1 MRIRLGVI
9 FGGETVEHEVSIISA
24 VQAMYKIDSEKYEV
38 IPLYITKD
46 RKWYTGEILKDME
59 TYQDMDLIKR
69 YAKEVVLYEKD
80 GRFVLQ
86 SKGFM
91 KKIVG
96 EVDIVFP
103 IVHGTNV
110 EDGVLQ
116 GYLQSTGVPFVGVDV
131 YSAVVGQD
139 KVFMKDIFNANELPV
154 VNHVWFYDT
163 EYDEDNSGVLEKVTK
178 NLKFPMI
185 VKPATLGSSIGIK
198 MAHNQE
204 ELVEAIDD
212 AVQYDKKIVV
222 EECVQNLVEVNI
234 SVLGNY
240 ENQKV
245 SAIEKVIATKDLLTY
260 ADKYIGS
267 SKSKGKL
274 KMRPATKSK
283 GMLSATRVIPADI
296 TKAMKEEVEKVAV
309 QAFKAL
315 GSSGCVRIDFL
326 IDSKKKKVYINE
338 INSIPGSLAFYLW
351 DAVGVDYT
359 SLLDE
364 MINIGIRDYKRRV
377 SKTHSFDTNI
387 LKGFTELG
395 GSKGLKG
402 MKGKLR

>member
-116 GYLQSTGVPFVGVDV
+116 GYLQSIGVPFVGVDV

-222 EECVQNLVEVNI
+222 EECIQNLVEVNI

-296 TKAMKEEVEKVAV
+296 TKVMKEEVEKVAV